1 MRGLFI
7 CRWDDRI
14 GVVLENAF
22 PTSIEGEFTDEDR
35 LTIFSTHAL
44 SEKAGIMAMRIRR
57 LNILSYYTGLPEG
70 NKTDQY
76 YVALV
81 LDPDE
86 NPDQF
91 EERLQEIA
99 TMIIPQVGKPGF
111 DEFFVKSYEQI
122 TKYQKI
128 SDEQRFAFIFQN
140 KVRRILLEKLTNG
153 PMTKEG
159 LAKWISR
166 QLDREITDIESLLSP
181 LKKTNLIE
189 EINISKGKKVT
200 LEFVFLIRDCWVI
213 RAPHVEL
220 FLSAKKGAI
229 AADLKDKYI
238 EQVEKFFQ
246 NYRITSED
254 VEIISNAIAD
264 PDYYSIIQL
273 LREEYVTKEVL
284 PQKIGRDIPDLEQ
297 KLKWLAENNIITA
310 IKDKKGR
317 IWILLLSDIK
327 FPQFFPEYLVDV
339 IRKRWKEATIQKE
352 IALKHLQLL
361 RAEYVSTLPKYRK
374 QKVVQIY
381 SDMKEVENNV
391 SSHNYD
397 QAATIIE
404 NIANK
409 LRDMGER
416 KSGESIDEVAKL
428 MREDKGKY
436 VDEKWQNDQAAILE
450 ILQDI
455 EKWDQFKPSMKK
467 RRVEELKKK
476 KKARKDSGK
485 KDKALKQYV
494 EMEDAEAQHI
504 GGTSEEPPADDKKKK
519 EEPKKKEKEEPKKK
533 EKEDK
538 KKEEKK
544 KKEKEDKKKK
554 KKGDSDDE
562 LVIPEGSD
570 EEVLNYLYDQREK
583 AQETGRSTYESGNYA
598 EAAKS
603 FGMCLKITEKLVEM
617 GIKEEAENIE
627 IYKQLI
633 DQCKSA

>member
-22 PTSIEGEFTDEDR
+22 PSSVEAELTDEDR

-44 SEKAGIMAMRIRR
+44 SEKAGVMAMRIRR

-70 NKTDQY
+70 NQTDQY

-91 EERLQEIA
+91 EERLQEVA
-99 TMIIPQVGKPGF
+99 NMIIPQVGKQGF
-111 DEFFVKSYEQI
+111 DEFFAKSYEQI

-140 KVRRILLEKLTNG
+140 KIRRILLEKLTGG

-166 QLDREITDIESLLSP
+166 QLDREITDIDSLLSP

-200 LEFVFLIRDCWVI
+200 LEFVFLIRDCAVI
-213 RAPHVEL
+213 RAPHIEL

-246 NYRITSED
+246 NYRITNED
-254 VEIISNAIAD
+254 VEIIANAIAD
-264 PDYYSIIQL
+264 PDYYSIIQV

-317 IWILLLSDIK
+317 IWVILLSDIK

-339 IRKRWKEATIQKE
+339 IRKRWKEGTIQKE

-361 RAEYVSTLPKYRK
+361 RAEYISTLPKYRK
-374 QKVVQIY
+374 QIIANIY
-381 SDMKEVENNV
+381 VNMKQSESEIAKN
-391 SSHNYD
+391 HFD
-397 QAATIIE
+397 QAATILD
-404 NIANK
+404 NVANN
-409 LRDMGER
+409 LRDMAER
-416 KSGESIDEVAKL
+416 KPAEIIDEVAKL
-428 MREDKGKY
+428 MREDKMKY
-436 VDEKWQNDQAAILE
+436 IEERWENDRAAILE
-450 ILQDI
+450 MIREI
-455 EKWDQFKPSMKK
+455 EKKDQLKLDEEK
-467 RRVEELKKK
+467 RRKDELKKK
-476 KKARKDSGK
+476 KK
-485 KDKALKQYV
+485 
-494 EMEDAEAQHI
+494 
-504 GGTSEEPPADDKKKK
+504 EEPPKAKKEKATEQYIEPDEAEKQVEQQAELPQEPQVEDKKKK
-519 EEPKKKEKEEPKKK
+519 
-533 EKEDK
+533 DK
-538 KKEEKK
+538 PKKEEKPK
-544 KKEKEDKKKK
+544 KEDKKKK
-554 KKGDSDDE
+554 KEQDTPAGPAEAS
-562 LVIPEGSD
+562 GQSQ
-570 EEVLNYLYDQREK
+570 EEILNYLYSEREK
-583 AQETGRSTYESGNYA
+583 AQEAGKTAYESGA
-598 EAAKS
+598 FSEAAVS
-603 FGMCLKITEKLVEM
+603 FKKCLKITEKLVEV
-617 GIKEEAENIE
+617 GIKDEKENVD

-633 DQCKSA
+633 AQCESVQ

>member
-22 PTSIEGEFTDEDR
+22 PSSVEAELTDEDR

-44 SEKAGIMAMRIRR
+44 SEKAGVMAMRIRR

-91 EERLQEIA
+91 EERLQEVA
-99 TMIIPQVGKPGF
+99 NMIIPQVGKSGF
-111 DEFFVKSYEQI
+111 DEFFAKSYEQI

-140 KVRRILLEKLTNG
+140 KVRRILLEKLTGG

-166 QLDREITDIESLLSP
+166 QLDREITDIDSLLSP

-200 LEFVFLIRDCWVI
+200 LEFVFLIRDCAVI
-213 RAPHVEL
+213 RAPHIEL

-254 VEIISNAIAD
+254 VEVIANAIAD
-264 PDYYSIIQL
+264 PDYYSIIQV

-284 PQKIGRDIPDLEQ
+284 PQKIGREIPDLEQ
-297 KLKWLAENNIITA
+297 KLKWLLENNIITA

-317 IWILLLSDIK
+317 IWVILLSDIK

-339 IRKRWKEATIQKE
+339 IRKRWKEGTIQKE

-361 RAEYVSTLPKYRK
+361 RAEYISTLPKYRK
-374 QKVVQIY
+374 QIITNIY
-381 SDMKEVENNV
+381 ANMKQAETEISKNRF
-391 SSHNYD
+391 D
-397 QAATIIE
+397 QAATILD
-404 NIANK
+404 NVANN
-409 LRDMGER
+409 LRDMAER
-416 KSGESIDEVAKL
+416 KPAEIIDEVAKL
-428 MREDKGKY
+428 LREDKMKY
-436 VDEKWQNDQAAILE
+436 IEERWENDRAAILE
-450 ILQDI
+450 MIRDI
-455 EKWDQFKPSMKK
+455 EKKDQIKMDEEK
-467 RRVEELKKK
+467 RRKEELKKK
-476 KKARKDSGK
+476 SKKEAETKGK
-485 KDKALKQYV
+485 KEKATAQYIEPEEAEKQ
-494 EMEDAEAQHI
+494 AGQ
-504 GGTSEEPPADDKKKK
+504 PPAEQSTQPGPEAPKEDKKKK
-519 EEPKKKEKEEPKKK
+519 EKPS
-533 EKEDK
+533 
-538 KKEEKK
+538 
-544 KKEKEDKKKK
+544 KEDKKKK
-554 KKGDSDDE
+554 KG
-562 LVIPEGSD
+562 
-570 EEVLNYLYDQREK
+570 EEAQPAPAEASGQTQEEILNSLYAEREK
-583 AQETGRSTYESGNYA
+583 SQEIGRAAYEAGKFPD
-598 EAAKS
+598 AANAFKR
-603 FGMCLKITEKLVEM
+603 CLKITEKLVEV
-617 GIKEEAENIE
+617 GIQEEKENVA
-627 IYKQLI
+627 IYNQLI
-633 DQCKSA
+633 AQCESVK

>member
-22 PTSIEGEFTDEDR
+22 PSSVEAELTDEDR

-44 SEKAGIMAMRIRR
+44 SEKAGVMAMRIRR

-91 EERLQEIA
+91 EERLQEVA
-99 TMIIPQVGKPGF
+99 NIPQVGKPGF
-111 DEFFVKSYEQI
+111 EEFFAKSYEQI

-140 KVRRILLEKLTNG
+140 KVRRILLDKLTGG

-166 QLDREITDIESLLSP
+166 QLDREITDIDSLLSP

-200 LEFVFLIRDCWVI
+200 LEFVFLIRDCAVI

-254 VEIISNAIAD
+254 VEVIANAIAD
-264 PDYYSIIQL
+264 PDYYSIIQV

-284 PQKIGRDIPDLEQ
+284 PQRIGREIPDLEQ
-297 KLKWLAENNIITA
+297 KLKWLLENNIITA

-317 IWILLLSDIK
+317 IWIILLSDIK

-339 IRKRWKEATIQKE
+339 IRKRWKEGTIQKE

-361 RAEYVSTLPKYRK
+361 RAEYISTLPKYRK
-374 QKVVQIY
+374 QIITNIY
-381 SDMKEVENNV
+381 ANLKQAELEISKNRF
-391 SSHNYD
+391 D
-397 QAATIIE
+397 QAATILD
-404 NIANK
+404 NVANN
-409 LRDMGER
+409 LRDMAER
-416 KSGESIDEVAKL
+416 KPAEIIDEVAKL
-428 MREDKGKY
+428 LREDKMKY
-436 VDEKWQNDQAAILE
+436 IEERWENDRAAILE
-450 ILQDI
+450 MIRDI
-455 EKWDQFKPSMKK
+455 EKKDQLKMDEEK
-467 RRVEELKKK
+467 RRKEELKKK
-476 KKARKDSGK
+476 SKQEATSKGK
-485 KDKALKQYV
+485 KEKATAQYV
-494 EMEDAEAQHI
+494 EPEEAEKQAADQAQ
-504 GGTSEEPPADDKKKK
+504 TDQPAESESPKQKEDKKKK
-519 EEPKKKEKEEPKKK
+519 EKPS
-533 EKEDK
+533 
-538 KKEEKK
+538 
-544 KKEKEDKKKK
+544 KEDKKKK
-554 KKGDSDDE
+554 KGEDAQPAPVETS
-562 LVIPEGSD
+562 GQSQ
-570 EEVLNYLYDQREK
+570 EEILNSLYAEREK
-583 AQETGRSTYESGNYA
+583 SQEEGRTAYEAGNLPD
-598 EAAKS
+598 AAKA
-603 FGMCLKITEKLVEM
+603 FKRCLKITEKLVEV
-617 GIKEEAENIE
+617 GIQEEKENVA
-627 IYKQLI
+627 IYNQLI
-633 DQCKSA
+633 EQCESAQQS